1 MKRMLTMVAA
11 LVLVLCTFVTGAMA
25 DTTMYVRTGN
35 GKTLNVRSEPNTGD
49 NVIYRFQY
57 GQEVIVAYH
66 LGNGWSC
73 VRLAGAFDQDGY
85 VMTKFLVNEKPGK
98 YVPSSADAELAQ
110 PATSKESFTMDQL
123 NEVLKT
129 GRSVAPY
136 TITLYPTRASGWV
149 YLRWVPSRNAQ
160 QIATYPGG
168 KEVRV
173 IAELK
178 DWYQIEDP
186 ETGVVGFVNSSYV
199 H

>member
-1 MKRMLTMVAA
+1 M
-11 LVLVLCTFVTGAMA
+11 
-25 DTTMYVRTGN
+25 
-35 GKTLNVRSEPNTGD
+35 
-49 NVIYRFQY
+49 
-57 GQEVIVAYH
+57 AYH

-73 VRLAGAFDQDGY
+73 VRLAGKFDQDGY
-85 VMTKFLVNEKPGK
+85 VMTKFLVSKKPGK
-98 YVPSSADAELAQ
+98 YVPSSADAALAQ

-149 YLRWVPSRNAQ
+149 YLRWVPSRNSQ
-160 QIATYPGG
+160 QIATFPAG
-168 KEVRV
+168 KDVRV

-186 ETGVVGFVNSSYV
+186 DTGVVGFVNSSYV

>member
-1 MKRMLTMVAA
+1 MKK
-11 LVLVLCTFVTGAMA
+11 VLVMAAVLAVLMSVFMAGAMA
-25 DTTMYVRTGN
+25 DTTMYVKTGN
-35 GKTLNVRSEPNTGD
+35 GKTLNVRSEPNAGD
-49 NVIYRFQY
+49 NVIFRFEY
-57 GQEVIVAYH
+57 GQEVTVAYN

-73 VRLAGAFDQDGY
+73 VRLAGRFSNDGY
-85 VMTKFLVNEKPGK
+85 VMTKFLVSQKPGK
-98 YVPSSADAELAQ
+98 YVPSSADAELAK
-110 PATSKESFTMDQL
+110 PATSKESFTMEQL

-129 GRSVAPY
+129 GKSVTPY

-160 QIATYPGG
+160 QIATYAGG

-178 DWYQIEDP
+178 DWYQVEDP
-186 ETGVVGFVNSSYV
+186 DTGVVGFVNSSYV

>member
-123 NEVLKT
+123 NEAHLTPKRFRLVYPDESRPASLALIEAMKD
-129 GRSVAPY
+129 GRPFLEPCPPLIVNRPDAGCK
-136 TITLYPTRASGWV
+136 R
-149 YLRWVPSRNAQ
+149 LRIRIPAWLA
-160 QIATYPGG
+160 
-168 KEVRV
+168 
-173 IAELK
+173 L
-178 DWYQIEDP
+178 
-186 ETGVVGFVNSSYV
+186 
-199 H
+199 

>member
-1 MKRMLTMVAA
+1 MLTMVAA

-57 GQEVIVAYH
+57 GQEVTVAYH

-110 PATSKESFTMDQL
+110 PAHGVRGVGPHGVGHAD
-123 NEVLKT
+123 
-129 GRSVAPY
+129 GAPE
-136 TITLYPTRASGWV
+136 LSADRVVDDRRVRRRRLHALV
-149 YLRWVPSRNAQ
+149 HA
-160 QIATYPGG
+160 GG
-168 KEVRV
+168 HRHALVR
-173 IAELK
+173 I
-178 DWYQIEDP
+178 DP
-186 ETGVVGFVNSSYV
+186 R
-199 H
+199 

>member
-1 MKRMLTMVAA
+1 MKRILTMAAA
-11 LVLVLCTFVTGAMA
+11 LVLLMSVFMTGALA
-25 DTTMYVRTGN
+25 DKTMYVRTGN

-49 NVIYRFQY
+49 NIIFRFEY
-57 GQEVIVAYH
+57 GQEVTVAYD

-73 VRLAGAFDQDGY
+73 VRLAGRFSDDGY
-85 VMTKFLVNEKPGK
+85 VMTKYLVSSKPGK
-98 YVPSSADAELAQ
+98 YVPTSADAELAK

-129 GRSVAPY
+129 GKAVTPY

-160 QIATYPGG
+160 KITTYPGG
-168 KEVRV
+168 TEVRV
-173 IAELK
+173 IAEMK
-178 DWYQIEDP
+178 DWYQVEDP
-186 ETGVVGFVNSSYV
+186 ATGVVGFVNSSYV